1 MLKANKITNH
11 SNIRNMK
18 IHSWKNA
25 EIFCTTDKSK
35 LQTQMIH
42 QFLSERS
49 YWAKGRTMDQVK
61 RSIEHSLCFGVYK
74 GEQQLAFAR
83 VVSDFTVYAYILDV
97 FVLEDFR
104 SLGLGKYLM
113 NCIMKHPDLQGLKRW
128 MLGTEDAHGL
138 YKQYGFT
145 SLKKVQN
152 HMEKVMV

>member
-1 MLKANKITNH
+1 
-11 SNIRNMK
+11 MK
-18 IHSWKNA
+18 IQSWKNG
-25 EIFCTTDKSK
+25 EFLCTTDKSK
-35 LQTQMIH
+35 LQKALIH

-61 RSIEHSLCFGVYK
+61 RSIEHSLCFGIYHN
-74 GEQQLAFAR
+74 EQQVAFAR
-83 VVSDFTVYAYILDV
+83 VVSDFTVYAYLLDV

-104 SLGLGKYLM
+104 GLGMGKFLM
-113 NCIMKHPDLQGLKRW
+113 NCIMKHPELQGLKRW